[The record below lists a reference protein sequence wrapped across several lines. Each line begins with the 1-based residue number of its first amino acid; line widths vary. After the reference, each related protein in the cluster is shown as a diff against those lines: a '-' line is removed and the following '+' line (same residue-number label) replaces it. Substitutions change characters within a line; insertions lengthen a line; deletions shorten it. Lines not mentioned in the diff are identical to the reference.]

1 MEVEKMLE
9 NVNSKSFEIRIK
21 SNKAPM

>member
-1 MEVEKMLE
+1 VEKMLE
-9 NVNSKSFEIRIK
+9 NLTSKSFETKIK